1 MLYSNYITYQL
12 FDENELSRLNLLLN
26 KLEEDDWVD
35 GLKSTSHSFKE
46 IKNNKELGNK
56 KYKKPIDNILNENLS
71 KNDAYKN
78 YTVPLVK
85 TSTLISKT
93 TVDGY
98 YNLHQDAHTLGNFS
112 TTVFMSDPHEY
123 EGGELCLYFDNK
135 NHSFK
140 LQKGYAITYETG
152 IPHKVN
158 KVVKGDRIALIFW
171 TTSTFEDNHIRSIY
185 YKLNVLKNIIKKD
198 KSPIVY
204 DFSDIDKNP
213 SYIINDIK
221 NILEKRYSKRK

>member
-1 MLYSNYITYQL
+1 MLNSNYITYQL
-12 FDENELSRLNLLLN
+12 FDETELSRLNLLFN
-26 KLEEDDWVD
+26 KFEEDDWVD
-35 GLKSTSHSFKE
+35 GLESTSHSFKE

-71 KNDAYKN
+71 KNDAYVN

-93 TVDGY
+93 TVGGY

-135 NHSFK
+135 NNLFK

-185 YKLNVLKNIIKKD
+185 YKLNVLKNIISKD

-204 DFSDIDKNP
+204 DFTDIDKNP

-221 NILEKRYSKRK
+221 NILQQKFSKRK